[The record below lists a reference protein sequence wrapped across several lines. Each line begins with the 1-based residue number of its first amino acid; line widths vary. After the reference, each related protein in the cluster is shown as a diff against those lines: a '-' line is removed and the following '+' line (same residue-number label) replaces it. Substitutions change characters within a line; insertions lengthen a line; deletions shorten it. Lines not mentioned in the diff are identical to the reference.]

1 MSVLPQF
8 SPQSGKTIVSSMWS
22 LCCVI
27 VYHWCCLSSWE
38 SIHFFH
44 AVFLPGVWS
53 FRGVK
58 KKKKSKRPQQTWAC
72 VHRPTERGY
81 FWVSPGIWLLLKKP
95 RSYVCYKRFKVLT
108 VTTGSGF
115 CAADDGAVAQGH
127 YVRWRLGILQLLLP
141 AVANTVT
148 SVAAVRRGEVLLCS
162 SYQVY
167 HRCSEILLTRTLTPW
182 TRHK

>member
-8 SPQSGKTIVSSMWS
+8 SPRSGKTIVSSMWS

-53 FRGVK
+53 FRGV

-148 SVAAVRRGEVLLCS
+148 SVAAVRRCS
-162 SYQVY
+162 QCNCIYSRFFCVPLI
-167 HRCSEILLTRTLTPW
+167 RFTTDAVRFF
-182 TRHK
+182 